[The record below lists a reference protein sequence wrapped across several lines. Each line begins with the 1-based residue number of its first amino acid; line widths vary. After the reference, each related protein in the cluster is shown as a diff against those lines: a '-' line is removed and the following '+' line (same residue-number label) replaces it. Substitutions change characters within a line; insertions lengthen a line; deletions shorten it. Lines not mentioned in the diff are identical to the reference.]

1 VLLVAVLEPLSL
13 RFNRHI
19 LLKIFVHIL
28 EAGHL
33 CSSLDDHHLI
43 PVSHRLQIY
52 DLILQAVH
60 SVFIEVAF
68 FLLLLDDR

>member
-1 VLLVAVLEPLSL
+1 MFVVVLKPLSL
-13 RFNRHI
+13 RFNGHI
-19 LLKIFVHIL
+19 LLKILLHIL
-28 EAGHL
+28 EGGHL

-43 PVSHRLQIY
+43 PLSHRLQIY

-60 SVFIEVAF
+60 SVFIVVAF